1 MILMPLDS
9 HGRRLDDHGFLDIIS
24 TVASLD
30 NLRWR
35 KAVYVAGCRQRLLRV
50 LQLLDII
57 IFNNR

>member
-1 MILMPLDS
+1 MILMALDS
-9 HGRRLDDHGFLDIIS
+9 QGRRLDDHGFLDIIA
-24 TVASLD
+24 TFASLA

-35 KAVYVAGCRQRLLRV
+35 KAVYVTGCRQRLLRV